1 MAKQINLVLEI
12 SGMTCGQCEKI
23 IQKALMK
30 QNHVIRAV
38 VSYKTSTAEIVLDSQ
53 DTNPDEIISV
63 IKKIGYGAS
72 IIKDKKNETS
82 RQIGGIFIL
91 LIALYFLISKTIGFN
106 ALPAIEGNIGY
117 GMLFVVGLLTSIHC
131 IAMCG
136 GINISQCITQISTQ
150 GTNNVYKSS
159 LLYNGGRVISY
170 TIIGA
175 VVGALGSVISFSGA
189 SKGIVSII
197 AGLFMVLMGINL
209 LGVFPNLR
217 KFNVQIP
224 SNVRRVFMGTKGE
237 RGPFVVGLLNGFMP
251 CGPLQTMQI
260 YALGTG
266 SAVTGALSMFAFS
279 LGTVPLMFG
288 LGTMGSF
295 LGKHASKNMMKISAV
310 LVIFLGM
317 IMFQR
322 GASLSGLPILGASS
336 QIQNTQTIQTTGIIE
351 NETQT
356 LILEVKYNRYPQF
369 TIQKDIL
376 TRINFQVAQDQL
388 NRCNDAIFIP
398 EYGIQKQLEVGD
410 NWIEFMPNQTG
421 TFPYSCWMGMI
432 RSQFVVLE

>member
-23 IQKALMK
+23 IQKTLMK
-30 QNHVIRAV
+30 QKNVVRAV

-53 DTNPDEIISV
+53 ETHPDEIISV

-72 IIKDKKNETS
+72 IKKDKTNESS

-91 LIALYFLISKTIGFN
+91 LVALYFLISKTIGFN
-106 ALPAIEGNIGY
+106 TLPVIEGNVGY

-136 GINISQCITQISTQ
+136 GINISQCITQISTD
-150 GTNNVYKSS
+150 GTNNIYKSS

-197 AGLFMVLMGINL
+197 AGLFMILMGINL
-209 LGVFPNLR
+209 LGLFPNLR

-224 SNVRRVFMGTKGE
+224 SGVRRVLMGEKNE

-322 GASLSGLPILGASS
+322 GASLSGLPILGGSS
-336 QIQNTQTIQTTGIIE
+336 QIQNSQTVQTTGIIE
-351 NETQT
+351 DGIQT
-356 LILEVKYNRYPQF
+356 LTLEVKYNRYPQF
-369 TIQKDIL
+369 TIQKDVL

-388 NRCNDAIFIP
+388 TRCNDAIFIP

-432 RSQFVVLE
+432 RSRFMVIE